1 MISNE
6 IRNSLRKTCFALN
19 NQKVEYLLIGG
30 VAVGYYG
37 FQRISG
43 AGYPGRPEI
52 TQDIDFWY
60 RPTLENYIKLVKALD
75 ELKIETNELK
85 NLVFDSKKTFLR
97 IPFDTFKVEFL
108 PHIAGLDSFIESY
121 KSAIQIELDDNKIN
135 IISYNDLLKSK
146 VALAREVDKIDI
158 EELKKKRPPSEK

>member
-6 IRNSLRKTCFALN
+6 IRDSLKKTCLALN

-43 AGYPGRPEI
+43 AFYPGRPEI
-52 TQDIDFWY
+52 KQDIDFWY
-60 RPTLENYIKLVKALD
+60 RPTVENYLRLVNALD
-75 ELKIETNELK
+75 ELKINTKDLK
-85 NLVFDSKKTFLR
+85 DLIFDSKKTFLR

-108 PHIAGLDSFIESY
+108 PTIAGLDSFNECY
-121 KSAIQIELDDNKIN
+121 KSSTPIQLDGNTIN
-135 IISYNDLLKSK
+135 IISYDDLLKNK
-146 VALAREVDKIDI
+146 AALARDVDRMDI
-158 EELKKKRPPSEK
+158 EKLKKKRPPSD